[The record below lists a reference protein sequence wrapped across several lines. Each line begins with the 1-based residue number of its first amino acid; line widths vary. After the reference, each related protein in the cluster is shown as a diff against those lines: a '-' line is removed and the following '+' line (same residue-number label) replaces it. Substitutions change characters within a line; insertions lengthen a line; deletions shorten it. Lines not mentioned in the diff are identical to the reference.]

1 MHKKI
6 NITSR
11 KAIFFS
17 IFTILFLISLSIFFY
32 LNKNKDIPKNP
43 TAYPTPISTPSF
55 SISKLQNGWQLYKSN
70 DLGFEISYPGEV
82 SIYES
87 TTVDNSGNKYNSLSL
102 SQDVPKDKNLCLES
116 ACFYFSITFFKE
128 DSNKNE
134 DFESGTFKYARFATS
149 NIKLSGKNTLL
160 SKKFTSR
167 GDSQDG
173 LFYKIPVTNGSYLIS
188 VDYTEFHTKQSD
200 ELAQKILQSFRIIE

>member
-1 MHKKI
+1 MIKI
-6 NITSR
+6 KSQKNSV
-11 KAIFFS
+11 F
-17 IFTILFLISLSIFFY
+17 ILFVVVVLFILFFISKQ
-32 LNKNKDIPKNP
+32 NKNSSLIVS
-43 TAYPTPISTPSF
+43 TSTSTPSF

>member
-11 KAIFFS
+11 KAILFS

-43 TAYPTPISTPSF
+43 TAYPTPNSTPSF
-55 SISKLQNGWQLYKSN
+55 SISNLSNGWQLYKSN
-70 DLGFEISYPGEV
+70 DLGFEISYPEDKSIKFYNYDGYFNLEKYTPTGPNCGGGLCFMFSI
-82 SIYES
+82 SIYKDTLKSIES
-87 TTVDNSGNKYNSLSL
+87 SAAFKNAKFVRTNAKIGNKDTFIYT
-102 SQDVPKDKNLCLES
+102 K
-116 ACFYFSITFFKE
+116 SI
-128 DSNKNE
+128 NN
-134 DFESGTFKYARFATS
+134 
-149 NIKLSGKNTLL
+149 
-160 SKKFTSR
+160 
-167 GDSQDG
+167 GDNFNGIS
-173 LFYKIPVTNGSYLIS
+173 YKIPVNQGSYLIS